1 MDLKG
6 FQYQGYIQP
15 GPTCVVASM
24 HPMIGENVM
33 KIESISDEFITIQK
47 TGDQFMQ
54 MDAIVDKGEL
64 DDSFVVK
71 DTNVNRRGSAK
82 DTATAEKDGAKK
94 GDKSKKNKSS
104 GSSATKKSSKRR
116 KK

>member
-1 MDLKG
+1 
-6 FQYQGYIQP
+6 
-15 GPTCVVASM
+15 
-24 HPMIGENVM
+24 M

-82 DTATAEKDGAKK
+82 DTAAAEKDKK
-94 GDKSKKNKSS
+94 GDKGKKNKGS
-104 GSSATKKSSKRR
+104 GSSATKKPSKRR

>member
-15 GPTCVVASM
+15 GPTCLVASM

-71 DTNVNRRGSAK
+71 DTNVNRRSSAK
-82 DTATAEKDGAKK
+82 DAAAAEKDKK
-94 GDKSKKNKSS
+94 GDKGKKNKAS
-104 GSSATKKSSKRR
+104 GSSATKKPSKRR